1 MIGLF
6 HVNFIVHDNFLIA
19 SCVWKGELKSLA
31 SMHHGLVP
39 VSLGIE
45 GYQVRGDMQKTRRKK
60 VHVWY

>member
-6 HVNFIVHDNFLIA
+6 QVNFIVHDNFLIA
-19 SCVWKGELKSLA
+19 SCVWKGELKSLT

-45 GYQVRGDMQKTRRKK
+45 GYQVRRDAKD
-60 VHVWY
+60 